1 MILARLVLMR
11 MMRVCTPRKLPRPY
25 TKHMLLRK
33 PPRHDTERSPNP
45 AGLTSPSFQGKPS
58 ETKLFSEDQT
68 RERLQ
73 AAKSRS
79 YCAGCRRRGHWHK
92 DPECPL
98 NQNAGANGSS
108 KGSPPKSAHVTDS
121 NDGIQPS
128 VVQVAF
134 EVGAYEGGA
143 LLAITDTACSKT
155 VAGQQWLDQYLRAA
169 RQAGL
174 ETQLI
179 NSSDD
184 FRFGASRLFRATFTA
199 TIMIQVQHRRLPRQ
213 GFLSCKE
220 TCLFCLAN
228 EC

>member
-1 MILARLVLMR
+1 MLHEKSLK
-11 MMRVCTPRKLPRPY
+11 PPWQPKRPY
-25 TKHMLLRK
+25 IDPKTGK
-33 PPRHDTERSPNP
+33 PGNVRGTYLTGVEQDDDPSPP
-45 AGLTSPSFQGKPS
+45 GGDEDDESVYPEETAQALHEAYVAQETAKARYREVAKSRGVDFSKLSGQPS
-58 ETKLFSEDQT
+58 ETKPFSEDQT

-143 LLAITDTACSKT
+143 LLAINRHCM
-155 VAGQQWLDQYLRAA
+155 Q
-169 RQAGL
+169 
-174 ETQLI
+174 
-179 NSSDD
+179 
-184 FRFGASRLFRATFTA
+184 
-199 TIMIQVQHRRLPRQ
+199 
-213 GFLSCKE
+213 
-220 TCLFCLAN
+220 
-228 EC
+228 